1 MTYPHRWVASA
12 FTQLLAENKRKI
24 AELERTVEAKN
35 ETIKNLARL
44 TDQQMQSTIESKM
57 ELIELKSKTGLELDI
72 EAGMRLKEALLR
84 EKWLSGGR

>member
-1 MTYPHRWVASA
+1 MR
-12 FTQLLAENKRKI
+12 Q
-24 AELERTVEAKN
+24 
-35 ETIKNLARL
+35 

-84 EKWLSGGR
+84 EKWSFGRS